1 MTGSHQPLTDQ
12 LIRPALTELAAG
24 PDAGRLQDE
33 VLRAVDVMPQARTSR
48 LGFGSRRTALVLV
61 AAALLLAALA
71 SAVALASLVL
81 RTTDFHLAYGL
92 DGDIFVAEWDGR
104 NPVLIADG
112 LADAGSGPTECG
124 GYWGEGPMWSPDGR
138 HLAYRSATEGCPGR
152 VYISNV
158 EGQVVASFPGTGWLV
173 AWSPD
178 STRVATW
185 VELSQT
191 IGIYGLDGARQALL
205 RMPDGFGPPGDY
217 DPAWSPDGR
226 SLLMRLAPPQPSQVW
241 EFPVDGGS
249 ARRVPAD
256 DPRSH
261 WDIAFSPDGARA
273 AFADGESLV
282 VIAADGTSSQVVASG
297 LELMGN
303 HVPLWSPIG
312 DQIAFSWTDD
322 PHDVDSLPHAH
333 EIRVL
338 DVPSGTVTTL
348 FAVRGSDPLR
358 AIAFSPDGDRILFSR
373 PDSDA
378 LWSVKVDGSD
388 AQPVVTGTRWG
399 DWQWQPGNS

>member
-1 MTGSHQPLTDQ
+1 
-12 LIRPALTELAAG
+12 
-24 PDAGRLQDE
+24 
-33 VLRAVDVMPQARTSR
+33 
-48 LGFGSRRTALVLV
+48 
-61 AAALLLAALA
+61 
-71 SAVALASLVL
+71 
-81 RTTDFHLAYGL
+81 
-92 DGDIFVAEWDGR
+92 
-104 NPVLIADG
+104 
-112 LADAGSGPTECG
+112 
-124 GYWGEGPMWSPDGR
+124 
-138 HLAYRSATEGCPGR
+138 
-152 VYISNV
+152 
-158 EGQVVASFPGTGWLV
+158 
-173 AWSPD
+173 
-178 STRVATW
+178 
-185 VELSQT
+185 
-191 IGIYGLDGARQALL
+191 
-205 RMPDGFGPPGDY
+205 
-217 DPAWSPDGR
+217 
-226 SLLMRLAPPQPSQVW
+226 MRLAPPQPSQVW

-273 AFADGESLV
+273 AFADSESLV

-373 PDSDA
+373 ADSDA